1 MAWLQVIVQHTA
13 NDFFLA
19 HKRNAITRP
28 VICINMCC
36 TNTLEIETGFGG
48 EGRVQISVHDRG
60 CGIAPGEI
68 ERVFDA
74 FFTTKPGGLGVG
86 LALCRTIIQDHGGEL
101 TAVSRPGG
109 GTTFTFSLRSADDR
123 EETPQPVSSA
133 EEAEN

>member
-1 MAWLQVIVQHTA
+1 VQVEQVLV
-13 NDFFLA
+13 NLM
-19 HKRNAITRP
+19 RNAVEAMQDVPPAKRS
-28 VICINMCC
+28 
-36 TNTLEIETGFGG
+36 LEIESAPGG

-101 TAVSRPGG
+101 TAEPRAGG
-109 GTTFTFSLRSADDR
+109 GTTFTFSLRSADNHQD
-123 EETPQPVSSA
+123 EPQPLSLA
-133 EEAEN
+133 EEAAE